1 MSNSNNNSN
10 MNYHPLKNIPKI
22 DQEEY
27 YPNILKIGKDQK
39 ELENLISQYKNTY
52 QEFVNTAKNINNNS
66 QWVIERNVLS
76 GESSINDT
84 YLPQLFSTDITQEEC
99 ILNCLNDPMCDYILF
114 SDSGNGGCAANM
126 CLKFGKSQN
135 AATIETP
142 QQLQDIVNAQNFVGS
157 SGYYMETGCGY
168 DNRGPTAV
176 DYKFNG
182 WTKPTWTDVPN
193 ATFTTK
199 HALGGAPTLN
209 ECKKMAL
216 NKGPYSFVEFT
227 GASDEPVIG
236 GQSTNCY
243 YATAIDN
250 NLRINNLDAE
260 MNSHMVS
267 IASQNNSEDMK
278 ALQGLVETLNNL
290 NGAIHNK
297 LYELE
302 QQDKMIS
309 RKNLDYE
316 SRLNFN
322 SIDYSTAYQKLSND
336 RKILHKL
343 YNENNTQDK
352 VNQDIRQNLKMKKS
366 RYWFLEFL
374 I

>member
-1 MSNSNNNSN
+1 MSNSNFN
-10 MNYHPLKNIPKI
+10 MNYHPLENIPKSK
-22 DQEEY
+22 QEEY

-39 ELENLISQYKNTY
+39 ELENLLSQYKNTY

-76 GESSINDT
+76 AESRFNDS
-84 YLPQLFSTDITQEEC
+84 YLPELFSTDITQEEC

-135 AATIETP
+135 MSSISSP
-142 QQLQDIVNAQNFVGS
+142 QQLQDIINAQNFVGS
-157 SGYYMETGCGY
+157 SGYNLETGCGY
-168 DNRGPTAV
+168 NNNGPTSV
-176 DYKFNG
+176 NYTFNG

-199 HALGGAPTLN
+199 HALGGAPSLN

-227 GASDEPVIG
+227 GASDEPNIG

-243 YATAIDN
+243 YATAVDN

-278 ALQGLVETLNNL
+278 TLQGLVETMNNL
-290 NGAIHNK
+290 NGTIHNK
-297 LYELE
+297 LHELE
-302 QQDKMIS
+302 KQNKLITK
-309 RKNLDYE
+309 KNLDYE

-322 SIDYSTAYQKLSND
+322 NINYSTAYQKINND
-336 RKILHKL
+336 RKILHQL
-343 YNENNTQDK
+343 YNEINTQDK
-352 VNQDIRQNLKMKKS
+352 VNQDIRQNIKMKKR

>member
-1 MSNSNNNSN
+1 MSNSNSN
-10 MNYHPLKNIPKI
+10 MNYHPLKNISNLN
-22 DQEEY
+22 QEEY

-39 ELENLISQYKNTY
+39 QLENLLSQYKNTY

-66 QWVIERNVLS
+66 QWVIERNVL
-76 GESSINDT
+76 INDINAN
-84 YLPQLFSTDITQEEC
+84 YLPEIFSTDISQEDC
-99 ILNCLNDPMCDYILF
+99 ILNCLNDPMCDYVLF
-114 SDSGNGGCAANM
+114 SDSGNGACAANM
-126 CLKFGKSQN
+126 CLKFGGSRNASSMSSPQELQEIVKS
-135 AATIETP
+135 
-142 QQLQDIVNAQNFVGS
+142 QNFVGS
-157 SGYYMETGCGY
+157 SGHSLETGCGY
-168 DNRGPTAV
+168 NNRGPTSV
-176 DYKFNG
+176 NYKFNG

-199 HALGGAPTLN
+199 HALGGALSLS

-243 YATAIDN
+243 YATTFDN
-250 NLRINNLDAE
+250 NLRINNMDAE

-267 IASQNNSEDMK
+267 IASQNSTENMK

-297 LYELE
+297 LHELE
-302 QQDKMIS
+302 KQDKLIS

-316 SRLNFN
+316 SKLNFN
-322 SIDYSTAYQKLSND
+322 NIDYSTAYQKLSND
-336 RKILHKL
+336 RQILHKL

-366 RYWFLEFL
+366 RYWFLELL

>member
-1 MSNSNNNSN
+1 MSNSNSNFN
-10 MNYHPLKNIPKI
+10 MNYHPLKNIPQSK
-22 DQEEY
+22 QEEY
-27 YPNILKIGKDQK
+27 YPSILKIGKDQK
-39 ELENLISQYKNTY
+39 ELENLLSQYKNTY
-52 QEFVNTAKNINNNS
+52 QEFVSVAKNINANS

-84 YLPQLFSTDITQEEC
+84 YLPQLFSTDITQDDC

-114 SDSGNGGCAANM
+114 SDSGNGACAANM
-126 CLKFGKSQN
+126 CLKFGKSRD
-135 AATIETP
+135 AASIQTP
-142 QQLQDIVNAQNFVGS
+142 QQLQEIVNAQNFVGS
-157 SGYYMETGCGY
+157 SGYTMETGCGY
-168 DNRGPTAV
+168 NNSGPTSV
-176 DYKFNG
+176 NYTFNG

-193 ATFTTK
+193 ATFTTR
-199 HALGGAPTLN
+199 HALGGAPTLS

-227 GASDEPVIG
+227 GASDEPSVG
-236 GQSTNCY
+236 GQATNCY
-243 YATAIDN
+243 YATSLDN

-267 IASQNNSEDMK
+267 VASQNSSEDMK
-278 ALQGLVETLNNL
+278 ALQTLVESLENL

-297 LYELE
+297 LHELE
-302 QQDKMIS
+302 SQNNLIS

-316 SRLNFN
+316 SRLNFDN
-322 SIDYSTAYQKLSND
+322 IDYSTAYQKLSND

-343 YNENNTQDK
+343 YNDNNTQDK
-352 VNQDIRQNLKMKKS
+352 VNKDIRQNLKMKKQ